1 MHSWK
6 KKLVVSQLALACT
19 LAITSQANATTYNTW
34 TYYDNPTTALDWS
47 NMDLPGTVDG
57 NYVNYSGFVY
67 YNNTNGD
74 FDTTFNG
81 DTVNGAIST
90 YYLNHDF
97 TDGTTNQLNISNSL
111 IHGSITSM
119 LPMGESSDGHYVYQ
133 FSEYG
138 TDRVID
144 DNWHDG
150 DVFTLNIANSTIDDD
165 YEGLYFTDSYLNGD
179 VTKYTNETFRTPAG
193 EGEEYAGLFA
203 NGGVGLGLAVNLDV
217 ESNINISNNSRVA
230 GISLT
235 QGNTVNNTYTTES
248 HTWDNNISVIDS
260 TVTSGSVTT
269 LEDSGFYGNSAEP
282 SDYSGKGG
290 ANDVALYF
298 SDSAASNYSMKNNVY
313 FSNSTL
319 LGDVVFASTFNAN
332 FYPHGHD
339 SNADGV
345 LDTNGGWADDSLNV
359 DELNITLDNGSKW
372 VGSATTSA
380 NVDVDSTVSTDW
392 YDVTGNSLYPV
403 DLPPRLDTTL
413 S

>member
-1 MHSWK
+1 
-6 KKLVVSQLALACT
+6 
-19 LAITSQANATTYNTW
+19 
-34 TYYDNPTTALDWS
+34 
-47 NMDLPGTVDG
+47 
-57 NYVNYSGFVY
+57 
-67 YNNTNGD
+67 
-74 FDTTFNG
+74 
-81 DTVNGAIST
+81 
-90 YYLNHDF
+90 
-97 TDGTTNQLNISNSL
+97 
-111 IHGSITSM
+111 
-119 LPMGESSDGHYVYQ
+119 
-133 FSEYG
+133 
-138 TDRVID
+138 
-144 DNWHDG
+144 
-150 DVFTLNIANSTIDDD
+150 
-165 YEGLYFTDSYLNGD
+165 
-179 VTKYTNETFRTPAG
+179 
-193 EGEEYAGLFA
+193 
-203 NGGVGLGLAVNLDV
+203 
-217 ESNINISNNSRVA
+217 
-230 GISLT
+230 LT

-392 YDVTGNSLYPV
+392 YDVTGNSL
-403 DLPPRLDTTL
+403 
-413 S
+413 